1 MPRQL
6 LSADGRVLEHDD
18 SRIVLGRSPRN
29 RSGADDPD
37 ADTAEVYGVP
47 ISSAWTDLLDLA
59 RAASQV
65 AGIQSATNMAAA
77 EIQHIVSI
85 IGKIREASGSIA
97 AAVEEQSSATTQI
110 SRAAQEAASGTDH
123 LRETVRE
130 VLGKANTA
138 ESVAENT
145 GAKSDIL
152 NHRFDDLNQTA
163 NDFVQSL
170 RAAR

>member
-1 MPRQL
+1 
-6 LSADGRVLEHDD
+6 
-18 SRIVLGRSPRN
+18 
-29 RSGADDPD
+29 
-37 ADTAEVYGVP
+37 
-47 ISSAWTDLLDLA
+47 
-59 RAASQV
+59 
-65 AGIQSATNMAAA
+65 MAAA
-77 EIQHIVSI
+77 EIQDIVSI

-138 ESVAENT
+138 ESVAENM

-170 RAAR
+170 RAAG